1 MRPERDLK
9 GHALSRAEALNLAY
23 GEARAEEI
31 LAGTL
36 AEFPGHVA
44 AVSSFGADSA
54 ILLHM
59 IAALDRDL
67 PVLMIDTLMLFEET
81 LAYQRDLAD
90 RLGLTNVQHLR
101 PAAADLAALDPD
113 GTLHRRDPDACCV
126 VRKVAPLDRAL
137 DRWPVSITGRKR
149 FQTAARARL
158 MPFEADGERI
168 KVSPLAAWS
177 REDLRAYMAAHDL
190 PPHPLLARGF
200 RSIGC
205 RPCTTATAAGEDER
219 AGRWRGSEKTECG
232 LHYGPGGTA
241 RRAPERS
248 PSMTERT
255 TVVVTDQG
263 FAPEDWAEGRI
274 LPFDM
279 LGSGEG
285 VHEEAIAVDFPN
297 DRDPVDLAPWLDRLA
312 LVRVAFPSFN
322 DGRGFS
328 IAARLR
334 AMGYDGRLRAKGPL
348 IADQYPAARRTGFDE
363 VEVPAEIAARQPE
376 AAWRPRPRPDYRD
389 RLARRS

>member
-1 MRPERDLK
+1 MRPELDLQ
-9 GHALSRAEALNLAY
+9 GQAVTRAEALNLAY
-23 GEARAEEI
+23 ADARAEDI

-44 AVSSFGADSA
+44 AVSSFGVDSA

-59 IAALDRDL
+59 IAGLDRDL

-101 PAAADLAALDPD
+101 PAPADLAALDPD
-113 GTLHRRDPDACCV
+113 ATLHRRDADACCV

-137 DRWPVSITGRKR
+137 ARWPVSISGRKR
-149 FQTAARARL
+149 YQTAARARL
-158 MPFEADGERI
+158 MPFEADGDRL
-168 KVSPLAAWS
+168 KVSPLAAWT
-177 REDLRAYMAAHDL
+177 RDELRAYMAAHDL
-190 PPHPLLARGF
+190 PPHPLVARGF

-205 RPCTTATAAGEDER
+205 LPCTSPTAQGEDER
-219 AGRWRGSEKTECG
+219 AGRWRGSAKIECG
-232 LHYGPGGTA
+232 LHYGPDGA
-241 RRAPERS
+241 VRRAPERS
-248 PSMTERT
+248 PSMPERT

-263 FAPEDWAEGRI
+263 FTPEDWAEGRI
-274 LPFDM
+274 LPFDE
-279 LGSGEG
+279 LGSEQD
-285 VHEEAIAVDFPN
+285 VPDDSLAVDFPN
-297 DRDPVDLAPWLDRLA
+297 DRDPADLAPWLDRLA
-312 LVRVAFPSFN
+312 LVRVAFPAFN

-334 AMGYDGRLRAKGPL
+334 AMGYEGRLRARGPL

-363 VEVPAEIAARQPE
+363 VEVPADIAARQPE
-376 AAWRPRPRPDYRD
+376 AHWRPRPRPDYRD
-389 RLARRS
+389 RLARRA